1 LNVIATADT
10 RMNQTGNALAL
21 ELSERH
27 QAILNFVYAYCL
39 SKGRSPSL
47 REIGQGVGITSTS
60 HISYHIHRLVRWC
73 YLGRI
78 PSTWRSLFLM
88 QQGYEAIGK
97 QPVDD
102 LNVTVNELRD
112 ENRRLREWGEQL
124 HRERDN
130 LNSQIQSL
138 MAQAG

>member
-1 LNVIATADT
+1 MDRTVTDI
-10 RMNQTGNALAL
+10 RMHQAENAVSL

-27 QAILNFVYAYCL
+27 QAILNFVYEYHL

-47 REIGQGVGITSTS
+47 REIGQGVGITSTC
-60 HISYHIHRLVRWC
+60 HISYHIHRLVRWG

-88 QQGYEAIGK
+88 QQGYAAIGK

-102 LNVTVNELRD
+102 LNITVNELRD

-124 HRERDN
+124 HRERD

>member
-1 LNVIATADT
+1 
-10 RMNQTGNALAL
+10 MNLITVLDKSTHPTEKDLSL

-27 QAILNFVYAYCL
+27 YAILNFVYKYCL

-47 REIGQGVGITSTS
+47 REIGQGVDIPSTS
-60 HISYHIHRLVRWC
+60 HISYLIQRLVRWG
-73 YLGRI
+73 YLGRT
-78 PSTWRSLFLM
+78 PSSWRSLFLM
-88 QQGYEAIGK
+88 KQGYKAIGK

-112 ENRRLREWGEQL
+112 ENRRLREWCERL
-124 HRERDN
+124 HRERDD
-130 LNSQIQSL
+130 LNDRLHGL

>member
-1 LNVIATADT
+1 MIATTDT
-10 RMNQTGNALAL
+10 SINQTGHALAL

-27 QAILNFVYAYCL
+27 QVILNFVYEYCL

-60 HISYHIHRLVRWC
+60 HISYHIHRLVRLG
-73 YLGRI
+73 YLGRT

-88 QQGYEAIGK
+88 QQGYAAIGK

-102 LNVTVNELRD
+102 LHITVNELRD
-112 ENRRLREWGEQL
+112 ENRRLREWCKSL
-124 HRERDN
+124 HRERDD
-130 LNSQIQSL
+130 LNSQIHSL